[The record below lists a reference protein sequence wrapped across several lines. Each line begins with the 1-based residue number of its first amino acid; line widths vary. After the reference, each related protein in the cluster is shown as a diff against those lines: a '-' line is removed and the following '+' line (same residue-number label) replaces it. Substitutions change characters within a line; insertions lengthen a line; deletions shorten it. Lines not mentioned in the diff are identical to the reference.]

1 MSEQYTYRAKEIIDK
16 IAYATIA
23 TSSPDG
29 QPWNSPV
36 YYNHDEKMNI
46 YWVSDKNGQH
56 SKNIK
61 ENSRVFIVL
70 YDSTATEGEGVG
82 VYIQAVASQV
92 TDPNEILKVRR
103 IKKGSHFQQSPDDFL
118 GGSIRY
124 MYKAVPEKIW
134 LNEAEVVDGA
144 FIRDYRVEISIDKL
158 T

>member
-92 TDPNEILKVRR
+92 TDPKEILKVRR

-118 GGSIRY
+118 GDSIRY

>member
-92 TDPNEILKVRR
+92 TDPNEILRV
-103 IKKGSHFQQSPDDFL
+103 SE
-118 GGSIRY
+118 
-124 MYKAVPEKIW
+124 YKP
-134 LNEAEVVDGA
+134 
-144 FIRDYRVEISIDKL
+144 
-158 T
+158 

>member
-1 MSEQYTYRAKEIIDK
+1 MSEQYEKRAKEIIDK

-36 YYNHDEKMNI
+36 YYNHDEKMNM

-70 YDSTATEGEGVG
+70 YDSTAPEGEGVG
-82 VYIQAVASQV
+82 VYIQAIASQV
-92 TDPNEILKVRR
+92 TDPKEILKVRR

-118 GGSIRY
+118 GDSIRY

>member
-1 MSEQYTYRAKEIIDK
+1 
-16 IAYATIA
+16 
-23 TSSPDG
+23 
-29 QPWNSPV
+29 
-36 YYNHDEKMNI
+36 MNI